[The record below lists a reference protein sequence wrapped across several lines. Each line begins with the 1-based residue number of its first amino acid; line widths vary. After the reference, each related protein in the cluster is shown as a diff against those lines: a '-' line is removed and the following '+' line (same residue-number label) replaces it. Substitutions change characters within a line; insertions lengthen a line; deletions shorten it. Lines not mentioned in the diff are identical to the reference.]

1 MRRAEKKA
9 DNKPLRIAGYVRV
22 SSQRQVSEGDS
33 LTAQQHEIEQEVEF
47 RKRRENWNVASLE
60 FYVDAGKSAKDQN
73 RPQLQRLKRDI
84 AAGKIDLVICFKLD
98 RITRSL
104 KDFVDLWALFAEHEV
119 NVISLREKFDTSMPT
134 GEAMVQLIM
143 VFAQLERKM
152 TAERTFL
159 IMRDRADRG
168 LWNGGHILG
177 YRSRKDDPGRLE
189 IDEEGAAIVRRIFDT
204 FEELGSAGA
213 VTRRLNDLGIRYPI
227 YRTRSDKQRGG
238 NRFTKQKVIG
248 ILRNAVYIGQIR
260 WGESVRED
268 CHEPIIAR
276 QQFDRVQLQIG
287 KMLVR
292 CMNLKKPKGR
302 VYLLSGLLRCQCG
315 AHMVGASAHGSR
327 GKNFY
332 YVCTRQQHEGGKY
345 SCQSSRIPAEA
356 LEDAIIGRIQAI
368 GRMVEARDRIVQEA
382 LSCLGGEADR
392 LREQEELT
400 RRRASQVKAD
410 IGRLVEVLKSLG
422 SRGLS
427 SVQAELERLED
438 EEEQLKQSLAG
449 IATRSAPVERIGDE
463 ARAFL
468 ETWQDVGELLEA
480 ATPQEQM
487 QILQH
492 YIEVVEL
499 GPIDA
504 QTRTGSYAMRLFPEV
519 RPDRGFDFGNGEC
532 GPDGGTPGP
541 QTRNGDAAES
551 GDGPAVLTED
561 GFVRIAVQKAP
572 RDGRNSITGFVERG
586 TLQVNRLRR
595 AAVIALTP
603 WNTPSSPEPKATSA
617 PNPRRD
623 PLHLARYYQSL
634 LDSGKFE
641 SRAALAR
648 YLGVSRA
655 RVTQVLKRL
664 ERGMNGD
671 GRADR

>member
-1 MRRAEKKA
+1 M
-9 DNKPLRIAGYVRV
+9 RIAGYVRV
-22 SSQRQVSEGDS
+22 SSQRQATEGDS
-33 LTAQQHEIEQEVEF
+33 LVAQQHEIEEEVEF
-47 RKRRENWNVASLE
+47 RKRRESWIVESLE

-152 TAERTFL
+152 TAERTFS

-177 YRSRKDDPGRLE
+177 YRSRPDDPGKLE
-189 IDEEGAAIVRRIFDT
+189 IDPEGAAIVRRIFDG

-213 VTRRLNDLGIRYPI
+213 VTRRLSDLGIRYPTF
-227 YRTRSDKQRGG
+227 RTRSDKLRGG
-238 NRFTKQKVIG
+238 KLFTKQKVIG
-248 ILRNAVYIGQIR
+248 ILRNAVYLGQIR
-260 WGESVRED
+260 WGDSVKED
-268 CHEPIIAR
+268 CHEPIITR

-287 KMLVR
+287 KMLQR
-292 CMNLKKPKGR
+292 RMNLRKPKGR
-302 VYLLSGLLRCQCG
+302 VYPLSGLLRCQCG

-332 YVCTRQQHEGGKY
+332 YVCTRQQHEAGKY

-356 LEDAIIGRIQAI
+356 LEDALIGRIRDI
-368 GRMVEARDRIVQEA
+368 GRLVEARDRIVQEA
-382 LSCLGGEADR
+382 LTCLGGEADR
-392 LREQEELT
+392 LREEEDFA
-400 RRRASQVKAD
+400 RRRVTQVRAD

-422 SRGLS
+422 SRGLA
-427 SVQAELERLED
+427 SVQAELERLEA
-438 EEEQLKQSLAG
+438 EEDQLKRTLAD
-449 IATRSAPVERIGDE
+449 IVTRQAPVERVSDD

-480 ATPQEQM
+480 ATPEERL

-504 QTRTGSYAMRLFPEV
+504 ETRTGTYAMRLFPEV
-519 RPDRGFDFGNGEC
+519 RPDRGFDFGWDRDR
-532 GPDGGTPGP
+532 GPDDGTPGP
-541 QTRNGDAAES
+541 ETCNGDATQR
-551 GDGPAVLTED
+551 GGVPALLTED
-561 GFVRIAVQKAP
+561 GLVRTTVQKAP
-572 RDGRNSITGFVERG
+572 RLG
-586 TLQVNRLRR
+586 L
-595 AAVIALTP
+595 
-603 WNTPSSPEPKATSA
+603 EPRT
-617 PNPRRD
+617 
-623 PLHLARYYQSL
+623 
-634 LDSGKFE
+634 
-641 SRAALAR
+641 
-648 YLGVSRA
+648 
-655 RVTQVLKRL
+655 
-664 ERGMNGD
+664 
-671 GRADR
+671 